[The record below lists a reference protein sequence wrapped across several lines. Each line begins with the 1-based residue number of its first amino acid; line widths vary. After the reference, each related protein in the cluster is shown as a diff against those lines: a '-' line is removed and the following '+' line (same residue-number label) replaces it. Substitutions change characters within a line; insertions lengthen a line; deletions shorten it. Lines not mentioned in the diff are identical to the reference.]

1 MYIAN
6 LFAFVLY
13 PNCSLF
19 LAVRSGDAH
28 RLAAGDAYAGAQGD
42 GRRDLAAEGRAAQQ
56 EQDARAAGV
65 AAEGADGLRRP
76 QTPVRVSEIFEGPS
90 IYDVHSSHSRSADE
104 GVLRTER
111 EGVERVKLR
120 TDVLCGCPL
129 KQSVIPLLPSPPFQ
143 ASQCSPNNSPII
155 SHCGI
160 GCKFRGGARHPAL
173 SVSWR
178 REGFC
183 SFQSPVAEER
193 AVPISQKIRL

>member
-76 QTPVRVSEIFEGPS
+76 QTPVRVSEIFKGLPYMTS
-90 IYDVHSSHSRSADE
+90 TVHIQD
-104 GVLRTER
+104 
-111 EGVERVKLR
+111 
-120 TDVLCGCPL
+120 
-129 KQSVIPLLPSPPFQ
+129 
-143 ASQCSPNNSPII
+143 SQMN
-155 SHCGI
+155 GFY
-160 GCKFRGGARHPAL
+160 GQRGRG
-173 SVSWR
+173 
-178 REGFC
+178 
-183 SFQSPVAEER
+183 
-193 AVPISQKIRL
+193 